1 VSSTENKGVPDR
13 YRYFVMHIVPL
24 FLGKSRGDKMFCF
37 VYTAV
42 LKIGIPTFPDR
53 RYSSK
58 TSKSALQSSES
69 RSRQVILMPIRLRR
83 MVDE

>member
-1 VSSTENKGVPDR
+1 MSSMENEGVLDR

-24 FLGKSRGDKMFCF
+24 FLGKSRCDKMFCF

-53 RYSSK
+53 RYCRK
-58 TSKSALQSSES
+58 TSKSVLQSSES
-69 RSRQVILMPIRLRR
+69 RSRQIILMPIRLRR
-83 MVDE
+83 MVE